1 MENKIYWA
9 KSNPRQTLAEHT
21 ADVLLVWNELLQYYS
36 KYFSPPEKRIINIA
50 LEYHDLGKVN
60 DVFQYKI
67 CKSMQMDTSPV
78 NIDEDIPHGFVS
90 CAYLDAYEMEE
101 EFGEEYANALITSI
115 YTHHVRKKEVNRIKL
130 KNFISKYMPK
140 EFFINDKQYEIKDFK
155 AHYLD
160 YVYEAMREDGKEET
174 IDEEDWLKYLVVKGM
189 LLRADHAASSGLKE
203 LEIEPP
209 KENFLTEQ
217 IESHMK
223 AHSWKLQKAQL
234 YMKQHRDENLV
245 IRAAT
250 GSGKT
255 EAALLWL
262 DGHKAFYTLP
272 LKVSINAIF
281 ERIRDS
287 YKYDANKITL
297 MHSDMLAYS
306 EAEKEKSA
314 QEDSLRS
321 VMEPMERLKKARA
334 FSFPLTVCTVDQ
346 LFYFVFK
353 SSGTEM
359 IPATL
364 KYSRLIIDEIQM
376 YSPEIVASI
385 VYGLKTVVQ
394 LGGRFSIITA
404 TFPPVLAELMKKSGI
419 EFAMPQERFLGQLN
433 ERHKVAAVDEA
444 DFDYGQI
451 YESGFARTVLVLC
464 NTVRKAQQ
472 VYDKLLEM
480 NMDDDGDLQI
490 RLLHSRFIKKDR
502 KLLEHQIQR
511 DAAQGKN
518 IIWISTQIVEASL
531 DIDFDLL
538 YTEMCPADSLLQRM
552 GRCWRKRNYDGKIM
566 DDKPNVYVYNTRNSV
581 GSNRVYE
588 FKEIYDKS
596 WEMLLKYDGRIMTE
610 EDKFNYIDEV
620 YNSGEVKNGDYTKK
634 ITKCLNALEHLLPN
648 SLDKSDAKKLFRNIQ
663 SITVMPDE
671 IYNLPEVQELLDEM
685 ELIRDGGLEDK
696 KRYRALERKL
706 MEYTLSLNVEAMRYC
721 MADSGTIAQASGL
734 AIHRSVN
741 KYDFDAQNI
750 SGCGFS
756 FEKTVE
762 DDIF

>member
-21 ADVLLVWNELLQYYS
+21 ADVLVVWDELLQYYS
-36 KYFSPPEKRIINIA
+36 KYFSSLEKEVISIA

-67 CKSMQMDTSPV
+67 CKNMQVNTSYADV
-78 NIDEDIPHGFVS
+78 NDDIPHGFVS
-90 CAYLDAYEMEE
+90 CAYLDIDELEAK
-101 EFGEEYANALITSI
+101 FGEEYASALVTSI

-140 EFFINDKQYEIKDFK
+140 EFFMNGKGYEIKDPK
-155 AHYLD
+155 AYYLD
-160 YVYEAMREDGKEET
+160 CVYESMREDGNDNPIAE
-174 IDEEDWLKYLVVKGM
+174 DDWLKYLVVKGM

-217 IESHMK
+217 IEACIKVHN
-223 AHSWKLQKAQL
+223 WKLQKAQL

-262 DGHKAFYTLP
+262 DGYKAFYTLP

-281 ERIRDS
+281 ERIRDV
-287 YKYDANKITL
+287 YKYDADKITL
-297 MHSDMLAYS
+297 MHSDLLAYA

-314 QEDSLRS
+314 QA

-334 FSFPLTVCTVDQ
+334 LSFPLTVCTVDQ

-364 KYSRLIIDEIQM
+364 KYSRLIIDEIQL

-385 VYGLKTVVQ
+385 IYGLKTAVL

-419 EFAMPQERFLGQLN
+419 EFTMPQERFSGQLN
-433 ERHKVAAVDEA
+433 ERHKIAAVDEA
-444 DFDYGQI
+444 DFDYEQI
-451 YESGFARTVLVLC
+451 CESGLGRTVLVLC

-472 VYDKLLEM
+472 VYENLLEM

-502 KLLEHQIQR
+502 RLLERQIQC
-511 DAAQGKN
+511 DAAQRKN

-552 GRCWRKRNYDGKIM
+552 GRCWRKRKYDGKIM

-596 WEMLLKYDGRIMTE
+596 WDMLLKYDGKIMTE
-610 EDKFNYIDEV
+610 EDKFDYIDEV
-620 YNSGEVKNGDYTKK
+620 YSSSEVKNGGYTKK
-634 ITKCLNALEHLLPN
+634 ITRCLNALEHLLPN
-648 SLDKSDAKKLFRNIQ
+648 SLNKSEARTLFRNIQ

-671 IYNLPEVQELLDEM
+671 IYNLQEVQELLDEM
-685 ELIRDGGLEDK
+685 ELIRDGGLKDK

-706 MEYTLSLNVEAMRYC
+706 MEYTLSLNMEAMRYC
-721 MADSGTIAQASGL
+721 MADGGTIAQAPGL
-734 AIHRSVN
+734 GIHRSTN
-741 KYDFDAQNI
+741 KYDFDAKDI
-750 SGCGFS
+750 SGYGFN
-756 FEKTVE
+756 FDKTVE

>member
-1 MENKIYWA
+1 MKERIYWA

-21 ADVLLVWNELLQYYS
+21 VDVLNVWKELLKYYGDH
-36 KYFSPPEKRIINIA
+36 FSAEEKQIIGTA
-50 LEYHDLGKVN
+50 LEYHDIGKVN

-67 CKSMQMDTSPV
+67 CKNMKINVPAVNTS
-78 NIDEDIPHGFVS
+78 EDIPHGFLS
-90 CAYLDAYEMEE
+90 CAYLDSYDLEE
-101 EFGEEYANALITSI
+101 KFGLKYVRALITSI
-115 YTHHVRKKEVNRIKL
+115 YTHHVRKKAVDSELLADFIDKHMPERFCMNGRDYRIEDGEAE
-130 KNFISKYMPK
+130 Y
-140 EFFINDKQYEIKDFK
+140 YEE
-155 AHYLD
+155 
-160 YVYEAMREDGKEET
+160 YVYQAMKESKSAKIP

-217 IESHMK
+217 IETCMK
-223 AHSWKLQKAQL
+223 VHNWELQKAQL
-234 YMKQHRDENLV
+234 YMKRHRDENLI

-255 EAALLWL
+255 EAALLWI
-262 DGHKAFYTLP
+262 DGYKAFYTLP

-281 ERIRDS
+281 ERIRDV
-287 YKYDANKITL
+287 YKYDADKITL
-297 MHSDMLAYS
+297 MHSDLLAYA

-314 QEDSLRS
+314 QA

-334 FSFPLTVCTVDQ
+334 LSFPLTVCTVDQ
-346 LFYFVFK
+346 LFYSVFK

-385 VYGLKTVVQ
+385 IYGLKTATQ

-404 TFPPVLAELMKKSGI
+404 TFPPVLAELMRKSSI
-419 EFAMPQERFLGQLN
+419 QFTMPQERFLGQLN
-433 ERHKVAAVDEA
+433 ERHKIAAVDEA
-444 DFDYGQI
+444 DFDYDEI
-451 YESGFARTVLVLC
+451 YRSGLGRTVLVLC

-472 VYDKLLEM
+472 VYEKLLGM
-480 NMDDDGDLQI
+480 NMDDNSDLQI

-511 DAAQGKN
+511 DAAQAKN
-518 IIWISTQIVEASL
+518 VIWISTQIVEASL
-531 DIDFDLL
+531 DIDFDML

-552 GRCWRKRNYDGKIM
+552 GRCWRKRNYDSEIM
-566 DDKPNVYVYNTRNSV
+566 NGKPNVYVYNTRNSI
-581 GSNRVYE
+581 GSGKVYE

-596 WEMLLKYDGRIMTE
+596 WEMLLRYDGKIMFE
-610 EDKFNYIDEV
+610 EDKFDYIDEV
-620 YNSGEVKNGDYTKK
+620 YNSDEVKNGEYTKK
-634 ITKCLNALEHLLPN
+634 IATCLNALEYLLPN
-648 SLDKSDAKKLFRNIQ
+648 SLDKSDARKLFRNIQ

-671 IYNLPEVQELLDEM
+671 IYNMPEVQELLDEM
-685 ELIRDGGLEDK
+685 ELIRDNGLKDK

-706 MEYTLSLNVEAMRYC
+706 MEYTLSLNAEARRYC
-721 MADSGTIAQASGL
+721 MADAGTIAQAPGL
-734 AIHRSVN
+734 GIHRSVN
-741 KYDFDAQNI
+741 KYDFDADSV
-750 SGCGFS
+750 SGCGFY
-756 FEKTVE
+756 FDKMVE

>member
-9 KSNPRQTLAEHT
+9 KSNPKQTLSEHT
-21 ADVLLVWNELLQYYS
+21 RDVLLVWNELLQYYS
-36 KYFSPPEKRIINIA
+36 KYFSPLEKRVISMA

-60 DVFQYKI
+60 DIFQYKI
-67 CKSMQMDTSPV
+67 CKSMQIDTPPADM
-78 NIDEDIPHGFVS
+78 NDDIPHGFVS
-90 CAYLDAYEMEE
+90 CAYLDVDELEE

-115 YTHHVRKKEVNRIKL
+115 YTHHVRKKEVNKTKL
-130 KNFISKYMPK
+130 KNFIAEYMPK
-140 EFFINDKQYEIKDFK
+140 KFFMNGKKYEIKDSK
-155 AHYLD
+155 AYYLD
-160 YVYEAMREDGKEET
+160 CVYESMREDGKDEP
-174 IDEEDWLKYLVVKGM
+174 IDEEDWLKYLTVKGM

-217 IESHMK
+217 IEGHMK
-223 AHSWKLQKAQL
+223 AHRWNLQKAQL
-234 YMKQHRDENLV
+234 YMKQHKDENLI

-281 ERIRDS
+281 ERIRDV

-297 MHSDMLAYS
+297 MHSDMLPYYAEYEKK
-306 EAEKEKSA
+306 EAASKNI
-314 QEDSLRS
+314 
-321 VMEPMERLKKARA
+321 MEPMERLKKARA
-334 FSFPLTVCTVDQ
+334 LSFPLTVCTVDQ

-385 VYGLKTVVQ
+385 IYGLKTAVQ
-394 LGGRFSIITA
+394 LGSRFSIITA
-404 TFPPVLAELMKKSGI
+404 TFPPVLADMMKKSGI
-419 EFAMPQERFLGQLN
+419 EFTMPQVQFLGQLN
-433 ERHKVAAVDEA
+433 ERHKIAAVDEA
-444 DFDYGQI
+444 DFDYTQI
-451 YESGFARTVLVLC
+451 CKNGLVRTVLVLC

-472 VYDKLLEM
+472 VYEKLLEM
-480 NMDDDGDLQI
+480 NKGGNLQI

-502 KLLEHQIQR
+502 KLLEYQIQC
-511 DAAQGKN
+511 DAVQEKN

-531 DIDFDLL
+531 DIDFDIL

-552 GRCWRKRNYDGKIM
+552 GRCWRKRNYDDKIM
-566 DDKPNVYVYNTRNSV
+566 AGKPNVYVYNTRNSV

-596 WEMLLKYDGRIMTE
+596 WELLLKYHGKIMTE
-610 EDKFNYIDEV
+610 EDKFDYIDEV
-620 YNSGEVKNGDYTKK
+620 YNSNEVKNGGYTKK
-634 ITKCLNALEHLLPN
+634 IAKCLNALDNLLPN
-648 SLDKSDAKKLFRNIQ
+648 SLDKAEAKKLFRNIQ

-671 IYNLPEVQELLDEM
+671 IYNLPEVQELFSEM
-685 ELIRDGGLEDK
+685 ERLKEEGLKDK
-696 KRYRALERKL
+696 ERYRALEREL
-706 MEYTLSLNVEAMRYC
+706 MEYTLSLNVEARRYC
-721 MADSGTIAQASGL
+721 IMDAGTITQASALG
-734 AIHRSVN
+734 IHRSVN
-741 KYDFDAQNI
+741 KYDFNTGDV
-750 SGCGFS
+750 SGYGFC
-756 FEKTVE
+756 FDKMVE

>member
-1 MENKIYWA
+1 MKNKIYWA

-21 ADVLLVWNELLQYYS
+21 TDVLLVWDELLQYYS
-36 KYFSPPEKRIINIA
+36 KYFSPLEKQVISIA

-67 CKSMQMDTSPV
+67 CKSMRIDTSPA
-78 NIDEDIPHGFVS
+78 NIDNDIPHGFVS
-90 CAYLDAYEMEE
+90 CAYLDIDELEAK
-101 EFGEEYANALITSI
+101 FGEEYANALITSI
-115 YTHHVRKKEVNRIKL
+115 YTHHVRKKEVDRIKL

-140 EFFINDKQYEIKDFK
+140 ELFINDKKYEIKDSK
-155 AHYLD
+155 AYYLD
-160 YVYEAMREDGKEET
+160 YVYETMREDGKEET

-189 LLRADHAASSGLKE
+189 LLRADHAASSGLRE

-217 IESHMK
+217 IEICMK
-223 AHSWKLQKAQL
+223 VHNWKLQKAQL

-281 ERIRDS
+281 ERIRDV
-287 YKYDANKITL
+287 YKYDADKITL
-297 MHSDMLAYS
+297 MHSDLLAYS
-306 EAEKEKSA
+306 EAEKEKSDQA
-314 QEDSLRS
+314 

-334 FSFPLTVCTVDQ
+334 LSFPLTVCTVDQ

-385 VYGLKTVVQ
+385 IYGLKTAVQ

-419 EFAMPQERFLGQLN
+419 EFTMPQERFLGQLN
-433 ERHKVAAVDEA
+433 ERHKVAAVGEA
-444 DFDYGQI
+444 DFDYEQI
-451 YESGFARTVLVLC
+451 CESGFGCTVLVLC

-472 VYDKLLEM
+472 VYEKLLEL
-480 NMDDDGDLQI
+480 NMDGDDNVQI

-596 WEMLLKYDGRIMTE
+596 WDMLLKYDGRIMTE
-610 EDKFNYIDEV
+610 EDKFDYIDEV
-620 YNSGEVKNGDYTKK
+620 YSSNEVKNGGYTKK
-634 ITKCLNALEHLLPN
+634 ITTCLNALEHLLPN
-648 SLDKSDAKKLFRNIQ
+648 SLDKSDAKNLFRNVQ

-671 IYNLPEVQELLDEM
+671 IYNLPEVQGLLDKM
-685 ELIRDGGLEDK
+685 ALIRDGGLKDK
-696 KRYRALERKL
+696 KKYRALERKL

-721 MADSGTIAQASGL
+721 MADSGTIAQAPGL
-734 AIHRSVN
+734 DIHRSTN
-741 KYDFDAQNI
+741 KYDFDAKDI
-750 SGCGFS
+750 SGCGFN
-756 FEKTVE
+756 FDKTVE